1 MLNADVTKLE
11 VNALKLRVL
20 YEDKLREAART
31 GKLDEELYRF
41 IFWVSRQWRG
51 CTQEIEGINAI
62 LKILITRAP
71 SISLQLA
78 SARLTIR
85 KALSLIGA
93 RGPEA
98 HKWSVVEPLVNSIL
112 DDCVQYSVEGRQLND
127 QERRW
132 ADPTEKTISYPA
144 RHKLVAKP
152 LPEIVPTSP
161 DFVWACRMNMLW
173 YDQFAQLPFG
183 RSLLRC
189 ITFKR
194 LDKSVVA
201 WVCCTTHYYIG
212 AWVKCVGKD
221 WRAIAIQKPFQFCDS
236 VRVFL
241 EQHPTI
247 SGPGPAL
254 AFQYDIQWTL
264 SPYGAE
270 GSVSDEKTMIDLKAP
285 PKAKP
290 KRKRKKTTGADST
303 VEPQPQ
309 EAQAGEELGDDD
321 ELAAALAEALKRGV
335 PNDEVDD
342 VLCSF
347 FGLDPDN
354 AAEEHLFDVADVQR
368 LAKQLSPD
376 APASGISLEELALEV
391 TVEPANTELPPDLL
405 NECVDAWDH
414 ACSEACTAV
423 NAMRFN
429 FPEPIG
435 GRLGQHM
442 SLVRHTKPD
451 GTDICTFAHWVNI
464 PKKIGRLVNVDNE
477 GKLITIVPARN
488 REVTLDEATLLF
500 PDTGVRGDRRLEK
513 AIRVHA
519 PKHPLR

>member
-1 MLNADVTKLE
+1 M
-11 VNALKLRVL
+11 
-20 YEDKLREAART
+20 
-31 GKLDEELYRF
+31 
-41 IFWVSRQWRG
+41 
-51 CTQEIEGINAI
+51 
-62 LKILITRAP
+62 
-71 SISLQLA
+71 
-78 SARLTIR
+78 
-85 KALSLIGA
+85 
-93 RGPEA
+93 
-98 HKWSVVEPLVNSIL
+98 
-112 DDCVQYSVEGRQLND
+112 
-127 QERRW
+127 
-132 ADPTEKTISYPA
+132 
-144 RHKLVAKP
+144 
-152 LPEIVPTSP
+152 
-161 DFVWACRMNMLW
+161 
-173 YDQFAQLPFG
+173 
-183 RSLLRC
+183 
-189 ITFKR
+189 
-194 LDKSVVA
+194 
-201 WVCCTTHYYIG
+201 
-212 AWVKCVGKD
+212 KCVGKD
-221 WRAIAIQKPFQFCDS
+221 RRTIAIQKPFQFCDS

-376 APASGISLEELALEV
+376 APASGLSLEELALEV
-391 TVEPANTELPPDLL
+391 KVEPADAELPPDLL

-464 PKKIGRLVNVDNE
+464 PKKIGRLVTVDNE
-477 GKLITIVPARN
+477 GRLITFVPARN
-488 REVTLDEATLLF
+488 PEVPLDEATLLF